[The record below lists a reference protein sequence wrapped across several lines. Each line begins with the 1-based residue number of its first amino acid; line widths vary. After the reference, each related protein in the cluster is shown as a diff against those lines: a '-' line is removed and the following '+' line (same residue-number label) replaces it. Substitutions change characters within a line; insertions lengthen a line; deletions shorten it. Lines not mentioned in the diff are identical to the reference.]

1 MCAAGQSGYNMAPV
15 REVLL
20 AARNRY
26 HDLLST
32 DLEQLAAKA
41 VTEDNLQHVSGFAT
55 VQHAGSCVR
64 VCAAHSIMTASV
76 VRCASCASQS
86 ST

>member
-1 MCAAGQSGYNMAPV
+1 MAPV

-20 AARNRY
+20 AARSRY

-41 VTEDNLQHVSGFAT
+41 VAEDDLQHVSGFAT
-55 VQHAGSCVR
+55 GQHAGGCVL
-64 VCAAHSIMTASV
+64 CAACSI
-76 VRCASCASQS
+76 
-86 ST
+86 